1 MDYFKNLRKCIDK
14 SIISET
20 HRQWSDS
27 GTMDI
32 VNDVFVLPKNGHSGS
47 VMAWFAMWRGH
58 VYVQRIP
65 NGQTVTGP
73 YYKRVRN
80 KVFMNL

>member
-1 MDYFKNLRKCIDK
+1 MD

-65 NGQTVTGP
+65 HGQTVTGP

-80 KVFMNL
+80 KVFMI